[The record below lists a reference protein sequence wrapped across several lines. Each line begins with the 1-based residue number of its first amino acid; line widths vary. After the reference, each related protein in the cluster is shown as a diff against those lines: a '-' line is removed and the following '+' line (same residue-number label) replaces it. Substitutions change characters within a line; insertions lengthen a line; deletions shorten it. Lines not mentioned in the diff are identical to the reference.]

1 MKEVMY
7 PRRSGRRTQTRVT
20 PISEKP
26 TVRVAIYTRISTNE
40 ENQPY
45 SLEAQRKHLEQFV
58 ESQPKWLQTHFFTDQ
73 ITGTTSKR
81 PGLHAALLAAKNGEF
96 DVLLIYRIDR
106 ISRRSEVLYE
116 ILKTLKSCSV
126 ILQSATE
133 SFDNFTPQGKLTMGI
148 LSNFAQFERDTM
160 VDRITKGIK
169 EKASRGEWV
178 GGNPPFGYEV
188 DSDQATL
195 IKVASEAPV
204 VEGIFRDYIAKRS
217 GAKAI
222 AMDLNSKGYRTRLGK
237 LWTFKSILD
246 ILRRPT
252 YAGYIVHHDET
263 HEGQF
268 EAIVSKELFN
278 KVQELLDERGDI
290 SMRRTSDSSYLLSGL
305 VRCTA
310 CSGKF
315 AGGSA
320 HSGSNKYRYYQCIT
334 RSKSGPTACAS
345 ERVRADALE
354 AAVIESLVETYGQ
367 YDLFENAAREEAQ
380 QVEREREQAKVRL
393 PEIQASIKKVN
404 AAISRYEMAFEGG
417 SLKVEKF
424 ASRVAGLHDELDQ
437 LEAHKQTLEQVLVRK
452 LPPPPSPEQIKKI
465 QIKVKRMLNSKPTP
479 QVKAFINQ
487 VVDHIDMD
495 SNRTATPVLRIPQTE
510 EQSLAL
516 VKRTIVR
523 TNEHWVE
530 LRGIEPLTSCMPC
543 KRSAN

>member
-7 PRRSGRRTQTRVT
+7 PQRSGRRKQTRVT

-81 PGLHAALLAAKNGEF
+81 PGLQAALLAAKNGEF

-178 GGNPPFGYEV
+178 GGNPPYGYEV

-252 YAGYIVHHDET
+252 YAGYIVHHDEI

-268 EAIVSKELFN
+268 EAIVSRELFN

-290 SMRRTSDSSYLLSGL
+290 SRRRTSDSSYLLSSL
-305 VRCTA
+305 VRCTT

-315 AGGSA
+315 AGGRA
-320 HSGSNKYRYYQCIT
+320 HSGSNTYRYYQCMT

-380 QVEREREQAKVRL
+380 LVEREREQAKVRL

-487 VVDHIDMD
+487 VVDHIDID
-495 SNRTATPVLRIPQTE
+495 SNRTATPVLRIPRTE

-516 VKRTIVR
+516 AKRTIVR

-530 LRGIEPLTSCMPC
+530 LGGFEPPSIDL
-543 KRSAN
+543 

>member
-7 PRRSGRRTQTRVT
+7 PRRSGRLTQKRVT

-45 SLEAQRKHLEQFV
+45 SLEAQRKHLEHFV

-81 PGLHAALLAAKNGEF
+81 PGLQAALLAAKNGEF

-178 GGNPPFGYEV
+178 GGNPPYGYEV

-222 AMDLNSKGYRTRLGK
+222 AMDLNSKGYRTRQGK

-263 HEGQF
+263 HEGHF

-290 SMRRTSDSSYLLSGL
+290 SRRRTSDSSYLLSGL
-305 VRCTA
+305 VRCST

-315 AGGSA
+315 AGGRA
-320 HSGSNKYRYYQCIT
+320 HSGKNTYRYYQCMT

-367 YDLFENAAREEAQ
+367 YDLFENAAMA
-380 QVEREREQAKVRL
+380 
-393 PEIQASIKKVN
+393 
-404 AAISRYEMAFEGG
+404 RYETAFEGG

-424 ASRVAGLHDELDQ
+424 AARMDALRNELDQ
-437 LEAHKQTLEQVLVRK
+437 LEAHKQTLEQGLERQT
-452 LPPPPSPEQIKKI
+452 PPPPSSEQIKKI
-465 QIKVKRMLNSKPTP
+465 QIKAKRMLTSNPTP

-495 SNRTATPVLRIPQTE
+495 SNRTATPVLRIPRTE

-516 VKRTIVR
+516 AKRTIVR

-530 LRGIEPLTSCMPC
+530 LGGIEPPSIRCSTFVLRPFPTSVLTQHH
-543 KRSAN
+543 RWVE